1 MPTDAQF
8 RAIAKSKLLD
18 AIDDLRNQAEQGE
31 IHALGYI
38 AVHESGENVVVS
50 LTNGVLRSV
59 TLLGASQVLMHR
71 VLDVVSSGAGQEYTP
86 PPAEPDE
93 TAN

>member
-1 MPTDAQF
+1 MATDKQLRMLATQ
-8 RAIAKSKLLD
+8 KLL
-18 AIDDLRNQAEQGE
+18 ASIDDLRNQAEQGE

-50 LTNGVLRSV
+50 LTNGVLRPV
-59 TLLGASQVLMHR
+59 TLLGAAQVLAHR
-71 VLDVVSSGAGQEYTP
+71 VLDAIQSGENREYTP
-86 PPAEPDE
+86 PPAEPDG